1 MTSLHIFEFLEK
13 FGKLIQFGGGGRPL
27 VIQIITLDVLG
38 LFCPS
43 KQMPQNSHPTKL
55 FPFHMGDFVL
65 TFHFICWVILS
76 DFDSS
81 EKLND
86 VSETRRQLWGS
97 SWVGPSLSQCRPTA
111 TTILAIQKKV
121 FVILL
126 KTDCK
131 DYGDLEWEHHSH
143 RVPTITHH
151 CQNPCTLCG
160 KVLSKTFATKEGS
173 WDSVIWARQKD
184 ANLSQ

>member
-1 MTSLHIFEFLEK
+1 MYDCKWASDGELMCRGSSGQEGADLPSRCITLVAPLLMVTTHLYFLLPIGHLPVGRTRRKTKTNLPFSGFVHDLDNMTSLHIFEFLEK

-86 VSETRRQLWGS
+86 VSETRRQL
-97 SWVGPSLSQCRPTA
+97 
-111 TTILAIQKKV
+111 
-121 FVILL
+121 
-126 KTDCK
+126 
-131 DYGDLEWEHHSH
+131 
-143 RVPTITHH
+143 
-151 CQNPCTLCG
+151 
-160 KVLSKTFATKEGS
+160 
-173 WDSVIWARQKD
+173 
-184 ANLSQ
+184 

>member
-1 MTSLHIFEFLEK
+1 MLQRQRWAGGGGPHQPMYHSCAPSSHGHYSLVLSPPHWSFASRSDQEKKFNLPFSGFVHNLDNMTSLHIFEFLEK

-86 VSETRRQLWGS
+86 VSETRRQL
-97 SWVGPSLSQCRPTA
+97 
-111 TTILAIQKKV
+111 
-121 FVILL
+121 
-126 KTDCK
+126 
-131 DYGDLEWEHHSH
+131 
-143 RVPTITHH
+143 
-151 CQNPCTLCG
+151 
-160 KVLSKTFATKEGS
+160 
-173 WDSVIWARQKD
+173 
-184 ANLSQ
+184 